1 MIWKSA
7 ALVRRR
13 WDTFACSTSR
23 SRFTK
28 TKGWPTWTTPVLKW
42 AKAQGAV
49 TGYAHSASGL
59 EIDARAAAKRLFARF
74 DANHDALLVRSEC
87 DEALLPLPFDAIDTD
102 RDAALSESELAAA
115 HDRAAEQLPNLAV

>member
-28 TKGWPTWTTPVLKW
+28 TKGWPTWTTPVMKW

-49 TGYAHSASGL
+49 TGYAHSGSGL
-59 EIDARAAAKRLFARF
+59 EIDARAATRRLLTRF
-74 DANHDALLVRSEC
+74 DANHDDLLVRTEC
-87 DEALLPLPFDAIDTD
+87 ETALLPLPFEAIDAD
-102 RDAALSESELAAA
+102 RDGVLTESELMSA
-115 HDRAAEQLPNLAV
+115 HDRAA